1 MSSDPVEAYFED
13 ALAALAALGQHEPS
27 LSVALRAS
35 FSKGLLLAAASAFES
50 RLASHLESLYRQRL
64 PDRPDLVAFVVSA
77 GIKRR
82 YHTYFSWDSSNA
94 NQFFGL
100 FGPDRATQL
109 KNQFGAESGVREF
122 MRIGRLRNELVHG
135 DFAAFPLEDTLEDLI
150 ERYRRGRSFMDALHN
165 ALA

>member
-109 KNQFGAESGVREF
+109 KNQFGANPACASSCGSDACGMNWSTAISPPSRWRTRW
-122 MRIGRLRNELVHG
+122 RI
-135 DFAAFPLEDTLEDLI
+135 
-150 ERYRRGRSFMDALHN
+150 
-165 ALA
+165 